1 MSSRTILDND
11 FEFNNLHLNHLQ
23 FSDNSIQTT
32 AYLGNSPLPSQV
44 VYNLPINTQL
54 ITNNGYSTI
63 LENVKIINL
72 HTGFMSG
79 LYFQD
84 SSGNNINSLNINFS
98 NSFTGN
104 LQITLIDVINSLPYY
119 TSSFAI
125 SIINDTTKTLTFGNI
140 IINKTGSLITIFD
153 DININ
158 NTNTYTL
165 NVLTYVYA

>member
-1 MSSRTILDND
+1 MSAKTILDND
-11 FEFNNLHLNHLQ
+11 FEFNNLHLTKLQ

-32 AYLGNSPLPSQV
+32 AYLGNSPLPSQI

-72 HTGFMSG
+72 HTGFMG
-79 LYFQD
+79 VLYFQD

-104 LQITLIDVINSLPYY
+104 LQITLIDVINFLPYY
-119 TSSFAI
+119 TSSFAV
-125 SIINDTTKTLTFGNI
+125 SIINDSTKTLTFGNI
-140 IINKTGSLITIFD
+140 IINKTGSLIAFFD